1 MNMRLEEYSMM
12 HQQQVAK
19 NKKGFP
25 KLKDPPKIQKP
36 GMSNTGLALVASHRD
51 M

>member
-12 HQQQVAK
+12 HQQQLAK
-19 NKKGFP
+19 KKKCFP
-25 KLKDPPKIQKP
+25 KLKDPTNIHKP